1 MPFDGDEEPVYTDA
15 MMLPIMF
22 KFKNG
27 QCKDKQY
34 AADVDYYTTIKDFKN
49 IIRSYMK
56 TRSCQLNVNDII
68 ELKLINH
75 PDKILEDNEYL
86 TGLVNTFLRHNP
98 TVTKFSLIFDV
109 LINKIEKIEEFD
121 GGRKSRR
128 LNSKKN
134 KRTRRK
140 SLKKQHRRRK

>member
-1 MPFDGDEEPVYTDA
+1 MPLDGDVETVYTDA
-15 MMLPIMF
+15 RMLPIMF

-86 TGLVNTFLRHNP
+86 TGLVKTFLRHNP

-109 LINKIEKIEEFD
+109 LIREIKIEEFD

>member
-1 MPFDGDEEPVYTDA
+1 MPLDGHEEPVYTDA
-15 MMLPIMF
+15 RMLPIMF

-34 AADVDYYTTIKDFKN
+34 AADVDYYTTINEFKN

-56 TRSCQLNVNDII
+56 KRSCQLNVNEII

-75 PDKILEDNEYL
+75 PDKILKDNEYL
-86 TGLVNTFLRHNP
+86 AGLVKTFSRDNP
-98 TVTKFSLIFDV
+98 TVIKFSLIFDV
-109 LINKIEKIEEFD
+109 LIREIEIEEFD